1 MDECMAFD
9 EGYITWG
16 VFSRNMAGDVSDR
29 FVMFFF
35 QSRIPPSR
43 STGSKRMVTFF
54 PYRYLV
60 FKALRVR
67 PGCTHG

>member
-16 VFSRNMAGDVSDR
+16 AFSRNMAGDVSDR

-35 QSRIPPSR
+35 
-43 STGSKRMVTFF
+43 
-54 PYRYLV
+54 
-60 FKALRVR
+60 
-67 PGCTHG
+67 